1 MFSPPLMHHQ
11 LGAHNLIWEMS
22 AETMPDRVRAGLIG
36 CGHQAR
42 VNLLPGLAGMGQVEL
57 VACADVDEVNAHA
70 AMEGYGFDRL
80 YLDYDDML
88 SREELDAVVVAT
100 PHYLLKDAAIAAIN
114 KGCHVF
120 VEKPMGVNKAEAI
133 EIRDAARQAGVTAT
147 VGYCQRWAEGR
158 LVMKDLIDRGAVGE
172 IAHVSA
178 GKGGPPRTGWLADP
192 KQGGGQ
198 LLFLGV
204 HITDQIRWMVGA
216 EATRVYGEV
225 QWHPETGADQNSAY
239 TIRFDNNVLADV
251 VCSQNVAVG
260 FDFLE
265 VLGSDGRIRAEWPSN
280 VVHVESLAIPE
291 FRHPTVIRPHYPE
304 RQSAEMFAEEMKAW
318 VGSLT
323 EQRDSPVPADDGVKV
338 MEIIDAV
345 FESARTGAPV
355 DLS

>member
-1 MFSPPLMHHQ
+1 MADL
-11 LGAHNLIWEMS
+11 LRI
-22 AETMPDRVRAGLIG
+22 GLIG
-36 CGHQAR
+36 CGHQSR
-42 VNLLPGLAGMGQVEL
+42 HNLLPGLVGTDQVDL
-57 VACADVDEVNAHA
+57 VACADVDEVNAGA
-70 AMEGYGFDRL
+70 VMEEYGFDRL
-80 YLDYDDML
+80 YLDYEEML
-88 SREELDAVVVAT
+88 SRQELDAVVVAT
-100 PHYLLKDAAIAAIN
+100 PHLLLKDAALAAIN
-114 KGCHVF
+114 RGSHVF
-120 VEKPMGVNKAEAI
+120 VEKPMGVSKAEAV
-133 EIRDAARQAGVTAT
+133 EIRDAARDAGVTAT
-147 VGYCQRWAEGR
+147 VGYCQRWAQGR
-158 LVMKDLIDRGAVGE
+158 VLMKDLIERGAVGE

-178 GKGGPPRTGWLADP
+178 GKGGPPLTGWLADP

-204 HITDQIRWMVGA
+204 HITDQIRWMLDA
-216 EATRVYGEV
+216 EATRVYGDI

-239 TIRFDNNVLADV
+239 TIRFDNNVLVDV

-265 VLGSDGRIRAEWPSN
+265 VLGSDGRIRAEWRSN

-291 FRHPTVIRPHYPE
+291 FRHPTVIRPNYPE